1 MIKPRDTFLPIA
13 TTVFG
18 KEEKD
23 EILAAMDSGW
33 ITIGP
38 RTKKF
43 EEDLQNYLGVK
54 HAIALTSGSTA
65 LHLAVA
71 ALGVKEGDEVI
82 VPTFTFAA
90 TAHAV
95 THCGGKPVFVDVD
108 KKTFNI
114 DPKLIEQAITKKTKG
129 IIPVHYSGQ
138 PVDLDAIHKIAKKYN
153 LFVVED
159 AAHAIGTKYK
169 GKMIGGLSDATCFS
183 FHPVKNMT
191 TGDGGAIATNNEELA
206 NKIRVLRVNGMNKE
220 SWNRTSATGSWDYA
234 IRAVGFKF
242 HMSDLN
248 ASLGIH
254 QLKKLDKNNAIRAS
268 IADVYD
274 AAFADVPEVTIPYRV
289 PNAVHAHN
297 LYGILIDTSSLTLT
311 RNEIME
317 ELKKY
322 NVGSIVYYRPLH
334 LQPYFQETFKVKEG
348 QFPIAEY
355 IFERLICLP
364 MYHGMKKADA
374 LFVVKVLKHIIDTH
388 RK

>member
-1 MIKPRDTFLPIA
+1 MIKPRKTFLPIA

-18 KEEKD
+18 KEEKA
-23 EILAAMDSGW
+23 EVIAAMDSGW

-43 EEDLQNYLGVK
+43 EEDLQTYLGVK
-54 HAIALTSGSTA
+54 HAIAVTSGSTA
-65 LHLAVA
+65 LHLALL
-71 ALGVKEGDEVI
+71 ALGISEGDEVI

-95 THCGGKPVFVDVD
+95 THCGAKPVFVDVD

-114 DPKLIEQAITKKTKG
+114 DPKLIEKAITKRTKA

-138 PVDLDAIHKIAKKYN
+138 PVDLAAIHKIAKKHT

-159 AAHAIGTKYK
+159 AAHAIGTQYK
-169 GKMIGGLSDATCFS
+169 GKKIGGLSDATCFS

-191 TGDGGAIATNNEELA
+191 TGDGGAIATNNDTLA
-206 NKIRVLRVNGMNKE
+206 DIIRVMRVNGMDKE
-220 SWNRTSATGSWDYA
+220 SWKRTSSTGTWDYA
-234 IRAVGFKF
+234 IRSVGYKF

-248 ASLGIH
+248 AALGIH
-254 QLKKLDKNNAIRAS
+254 QLKKLDKNNKIRAM
-268 IADVYD
+268 IADTYD
-274 AAFADVPEVTIPYRV
+274 IAFQNVWEVTIPYRV
-289 PNAVHAHN
+289 SNAVHAHN
-297 LYGILIDTSSLTLT
+297 LYGILLDTSNLTIS
-311 RNEIME
+311 RNEVME

-334 LQPYFQETFKVKEG
+334 LQPYFQEEFKVKEG
-348 QFPIAEY
+348 QFPVAEY

-374 LFVVKVLKHIIDTH
+374 LFVVNVLKHIIDTH

>member
-1 MIKPRDTFLPIA
+1 VIKPRDTFLPIA

>member
-138 PVDLDAIHKIAKKYN
+138 PVDLDAIHKIAKKHN

-169 GKMIGGLSDATCFS
+169 GKKIGGLSDATCFS

-191 TGDGGAIATNNEELA
+191 TGDGGAIATNNEDLA

-248 ASLGIH
+248 AALGIH

-274 AAFADVPEVTIPYRV
+274 VAFADVPEVTIPYRV

-297 LYGILIDTSSLTLT
+297 LYGILIDTSRLTLT

-348 QFPIAEY
+348 QFPVAEY

>member
-1 MIKPRDTFLPIA
+1 MITPREKFLPIA

-18 KEEKD
+18 PEEKK
-23 EILAAMDSGW
+23 EIIDAMDSGW

-43 EEDLQNYLGVK
+43 EEDLQSYLGVK
-54 HAIALTSGSTA
+54 HAIAVTSGSTA
-65 LHLAVA
+65 LHLALL
-71 ALGVKEGDEVI
+71 ALGISEGDEVI

-95 THCGGKPVFVDVD
+95 THCGAKPVFVDVD

-114 DPKLIEQAITKKTKG
+114 DPKLIEKAITKKTKA

-138 PVDLDAIHKIAKKYN
+138 PVDLAAIHKIAKKHN

-159 AAHAIGTKYK
+159 AAHAIGTQYK
-169 GKMIGGLSDATCFS
+169 GKKIGGLSDATCFS

-191 TGDGGAIATNNEELA
+191 TGDGGAIATNNDTLA
-206 NKIRVLRVNGMNKE
+206 DIIRVMRVNGMDKE
-220 SWNRTSATGSWDYA
+220 SWKRTTSTGTWDYA
-234 IRAVGFKF
+234 IRSVGFKF

-248 ASLGIH
+248 AALGIH
-254 QLKKLDKNNAIRAS
+254 QLKKLDKNNKIRAT
-268 IADVYD
+268 IADTYD
-274 AAFADVPEVTIPYRV
+274 VAFEKVPEVTIPYRV
-289 PNAVHAHN
+289 ENAVHANN
-297 LYGILIDTSSLTLT
+297 LYGILLDTSNLTIS
-311 RNEIME
+311 RNQVME

-334 LQPYFQETFKVKEG
+334 LQPYFQEEFKVKEG
-348 QFPIAEY
+348 QFPVAEY